1 MLVRSSPGK
10 VMTAESAAGLV
21 LEFFFFF
28 FLIRYVR
35 NFIRKNEPTTLKCT
49 RVAQIKSLDY
59 NNQ

>member
-21 LEFFFFF
+21 LEFFF
-28 FLIRYVR
+28 LIRNVR
-35 NFIRKNEPTTLKCT
+35 NFIIKNEPTTLKCT

>member
-1 MLVRSSPGK
+1 
-10 VMTAESAAGLV
+10 MTAESAAGLV

-28 FLIRYVR
+28 LIRNVR
-35 NFIRKNEPTTLKCT
+35 SFIRKNEPTTLKCT

>member
-21 LEFFFFF
+21 LEFFF
-28 FLIRYVR
+28 LIRNVR

-49 RVAQIKSLDY
+49 RVA
-59 NNQ
+59 